1 MKYKSILSIKA
12 SFWGCLAGAFRMSS
26 CGLFKNYERPADIN
40 TDGIYGDAQ
49 SGNEQGLGD
58 IKWREIFTDP
68 QLQALIEKGLANN
81 TDMKNADL
89 KIQEVQ
95 YALKCAKLAY
105 FPNIYFN
112 PSGTVSKAWDPYGRN
127 DYNTNTTYSL
137 PATMSWQIGSL
148 GSLRNSKKKAEVN
161 VEQLKN
167 AKQAVQAALVANIAS
182 MYYTLSMMDEQLA
195 LTITTRENWGKYLE
209 MERNLMQAGQANIAA
224 VASIEATYYSI
235 CTSVVA
241 LENNIRTIENALG
254 TVLGET
260 AGHVSRGA
268 LSTFHTPAILATGAP
283 INILARRPDVK
294 AAELALAS
302 AFYEKNIAVSGFY
315 PSLNISAT
323 GQFTNSLGGGAINPG
338 IMIGNAVASLSQPI
352 FSNGRIRAQYK
363 ISKAEMEVAT
373 NNFKQAI
380 IAAGNEVNT
389 AMVEMKGA
397 EDQKDLLDK
406 QVTALEKALD
416 ATQKLYA
423 LTSTNYLNVI
433 TAQNSLLSAQMSQI
447 KNRMD
452 AINATIDLYQAL
464 GGGAD

>member
-1 MKYKSILSIKA
+1 MRTSNILKA
-12 SFWGCLAGAFRMSS
+12 ALAAALLSS
-26 CGLFKNYERPADIN
+26 CSLFKNYERPADIN

-49 SGNEQGLGD
+49 SGGEQGLGD
-58 IKWREIFTDP
+58 IRWREIFTDP

-127 DYNTNTTYSL
+127 DYNTNTTYNL

-148 GSLRNSKKKAEVN
+148 GSLRNAKKKAQVN

-182 MYYTLSMMDEQLA
+182 MYYTLASLDEQLE
-195 LTITTRENWGKYLE
+195 LTQITRDNWGKYLD
-209 MERNLMQAGQANIAA
+209 MEKKLMDAGQADLAA
-224 VASIEATYYSI
+224 VSSIEATYYSI
-235 CTSVVA
+235 STGVVA
-241 LENNIRTIENALG
+241 LEDNIKLVENSLG
-254 TVLGET
+254 TILGET
-260 AGHVSRGA
+260 ASHVSRSA
-268 LSTFHTPAILATGAP
+268 LKTFRTPAILATGAP
-283 INILARRPDVK
+283 ISILARRPDVK
-294 AAELALAS
+294 AAELELAS

-338 IMIGNAVASLSQPI
+338 IMIGNAIASLSQPI

-389 AMVEMKGA
+389 AMVELKGA
-397 EDQKDLLDK
+397 EDQKELIGK
-406 QVTALEKALD
+406 QVVALEKALF

-423 LTSTNYLNVI
+423 HSSTNYLNVI
-433 TAQNSLLSAQMSQI
+433 TAQNSLLSAQQSQI

-464 GGGAD
+464 GGGAE

>member
-1 MKYKSILSIKA
+1 MGGLV
-12 SFWGCLAGAFRMSS
+12 GALLLSS
-26 CGLFKNYERPADIN
+26 CGLYKNYERPADIK

-49 SGNEQGLGD
+49 SGGEQGLGD

-68 QLQALIEKGLANN
+68 QLQTLIEKGLANN

-105 FPNIYFN
+105 IPNIYFN
-112 PSGTVSKAWDPYGRN
+112 PSGTVNRPWDPYDRN
-127 DYNTNTTYSL
+127 TYNTSTTYNL
-137 PATMSWQIGSL
+137 PITMSWQIGSL
-148 GSLRNSKKKAEVN
+148 GSLRNAKKKAEVN

-182 MYYTLSMMDEQLA
+182 MYYTLSSLDEQLA
-195 LTITTRENWGKYLE
+195 LTQTTRDNWGKYLD
-209 MERNLMQAGQANIAA
+209 MEKKLMDAGQADMAA
-224 VASIEATYYSI
+224 VSSIEATYHSI

-241 LENNIRTIENALG
+241 LQNNIRLVENSLG
-254 TVLGET
+254 TLLGET
-260 AGHVSRGA
+260 AGHVTRGA
-268 LSTFHTPAILATGAP
+268 LSTFQTPAILATGAP
-283 INILARRPDVK
+283 ITILARRPDVK
-294 AAELALAS
+294 AAELELAS
-302 AFYEKNIAVSGFY
+302 AFYEKNIARSAFY

-338 IMIGNAVASLSQPI
+338 IMIGNAVASLSQPL
-352 FSNGRIRAQYK
+352 FANGRIRAQYK

-373 NNFKQAI
+373 NNFKQAV

-389 AMVEMKGA
+389 AMVELKSA
-397 EDQKDLLDK
+397 EDQKELISK
-406 QVTALEKALD
+406 QVTSLEKALD

-423 LTSTNYLNVI
+423 HTSTNYLNVI
-433 TAQNSLLSAQMSQI
+433 TAQNSLLSAQMSLI

-464 GGGAD
+464 GGGAEVAEKEEK

>member
-1 MKYKSILSIKA
+1 MNKNSIISIA
-12 SFWGCLAGAFRMSS
+12 MTTLLLSS
-26 CGLFKNYERPADIN
+26 CVLFRNYERPAEIN
-40 TDGIYGDAQ
+40 TDGIYGDVQ
-49 SGNEQGLGD
+49 SGGEQSLGD
-58 IKWREIFTDP
+58 IKWREFFTDP
-68 QLQALIEKGLANN
+68 QLQVLIEKGLANN

-112 PSGTVSKAWDPYGRN
+112 PSGTVSKAWDPYARN
-127 DYNTNTTYSL
+127 DYSTNTTYSL

-148 GSLRNSKKKAEVN
+148 GSLRNTKKKAEVN

-182 MYYTLSMMDEQLA
+182 MYYTLSSLDEQLA
-195 LTITTRENWGKYLE
+195 LNQTTRDNWGTYLD
-209 MERNLMQAGQANIAA
+209 MEKKLMNAGQANIAA
-224 VASIEATYYSI
+224 VASIEATYHSM
-235 CTSVVA
+235 CTNVIA
-241 LENNIRTIENALG
+241 IEDNIKVIENSLG
-254 TVLGET
+254 TILGET
-260 AGHVSRGA
+260 AGHISRGA
-268 LSTFHTPAILATGAP
+268 LSTFQSPSILATGAP
-283 INILARRPDVK
+283 IRILSCRPDVK
-294 AAELALAS
+294 AAELELAS
-302 AFYEKNIAVSGFY
+302 AFYEKNIAISSFY

-389 AMVEMKGA
+389 AMVELKGA
-397 EDQKDLLDK
+397 EDQKELIGK
-406 QVTALEKALD
+406 QVTSLETALE

-423 LTSTNYLNVI
+423 LSSTNYLNVI
-433 TAQNSLLSAQMSQI
+433 TAQNSLLTAQMSQI

-464 GGGAD
+464 GGGTE

>member
-1 MKYKSILSIKA
+1 MNKNSIISIA
-12 SFWGCLAGAFRMSS
+12 MTTLLLSS
-26 CGLFKNYERPADIN
+26 CALFRNYERPAEIN
-40 TDGIYGDAQ
+40 TDGIYGDVQ
-49 SGNEQGLGD
+49 SGGEQSLGD
-58 IKWREIFTDP
+58 IKWREFFTDP
-68 QLQALIEKGLANN
+68 QLQVLIEKGLANN

-112 PSGTVSKAWDPYGRN
+112 PSGTVSKAWDPYARN
-127 DYNTNTTYSL
+127 DYSTNTTYSL

-148 GSLRNSKKKAEVN
+148 GSLRNAKKKAEVN

-182 MYYTLSMMDEQLA
+182 MYYTLSSLDQQLA
-195 LTITTRENWGKYLE
+195 LNQTTRDNWGTYLD
-209 MERNLMQAGQANIAA
+209 MEKKLMNAGQANIAA
-224 VASIEATYYSI
+224 VASIEATYHSM
-235 CTSVVA
+235 CTNVIA
-241 LENNIRTIENALG
+241 IEDNIKVIENSLG
-254 TVLGET
+254 TILGET
-260 AGHVSRGA
+260 AGHISRGA
-268 LSTFHTPAILATGAP
+268 LSTFQSPSILATGAP
-283 INILARRPDVK
+283 IRILSCRPDVK
-294 AAELALAS
+294 AAELELAS
-302 AFYEKNIAVSGFY
+302 AFYEKNIAISSFY

-389 AMVEMKGA
+389 AMVELKGA
-397 EDQKDLLDK
+397 EDQKELIGK
-406 QVTALEKALD
+406 QVTSLETALE

-423 LTSTNYLNVI
+423 LSSTNYLNVI
-433 TAQNSLLSAQMSQI
+433 TAQNSLLTAQMSQI

-464 GGGAD
+464 GGGTE

>member
-1 MKYKSILSIKA
+1 MNKNSIISIA
-12 SFWGCLAGAFRMSS
+12 MTTLLLSS
-26 CGLFKNYERPADIN
+26 CVLFRNYERPAEIN
-40 TDGIYGDAQ
+40 TDGIYGDVQ
-49 SGNEQGLGD
+49 SGGEQSLGD
-58 IKWREIFTDP
+58 IKWREFFTDP
-68 QLQALIEKGLANN
+68 QLLVLIEKGLANN

-112 PSGTVSKAWDPYGRN
+112 PSGTVSKAWDPYARN
-127 DYNTNTTYSL
+127 DYSTNTTYSL

-148 GSLRNSKKKAEVN
+148 GSLRNTKKKAEVN

-182 MYYTLSMMDEQLA
+182 MYYTLSSLDEQLA
-195 LTITTRENWGKYLE
+195 LNQTTRDNWGTYLD
-209 MERNLMQAGQANIAA
+209 MEKKLMNAGQANIAA
-224 VASIEATYYSI
+224 VASIEATYHSM
-235 CTSVVA
+235 CTNVIA
-241 LENNIRTIENALG
+241 IEDNIKVIENSLG
-254 TVLGET
+254 TILGET
-260 AGHVSRGA
+260 AGHISRGA
-268 LSTFHTPAILATGAP
+268 LSTFQSPSILATGAP
-283 INILARRPDVK
+283 IRILSCRPDVK
-294 AAELALAS
+294 AAELELAS
-302 AFYEKNIAVSGFY
+302 AFYEKNIAISSFY

-389 AMVEMKGA
+389 AMVELKGA
-397 EDQKDLLDK
+397 EDQKELIGK
-406 QVTALEKALD
+406 QVTSLETALE

-423 LTSTNYLNVI
+423 LSSTNYLNVI
-433 TAQNSLLSAQMSQI
+433 TAQNSLLTAQMSQI

-464 GGGAD
+464 GGGAE

>member
-1 MKYKSILSIKA
+1 MNKNSIISIA
-12 SFWGCLAGAFRMSS
+12 MTTLLLSS
-26 CGLFKNYERPADIN
+26 CVLFRNYERPAEIN
-40 TDGIYGDAQ
+40 TDGIYGDVQ
-49 SGNEQGLGD
+49 SGGEQSLGD
-58 IKWREIFTDP
+58 IKWREFFTDP
-68 QLQALIEKGLANN
+68 QLQVLIEKGLANN

-112 PSGTVSKAWDPYGRN
+112 PSGTVSKAWDPYARN
-127 DYNTNTTYSL
+127 DYSTNTTYSL

-148 GSLRNSKKKAEVN
+148 GSLRNTKKKAEVN

-182 MYYTLSMMDEQLA
+182 MYYTLSSLDEQLA
-195 LTITTRENWGKYLE
+195 LNQTTRDNWGTYLD
-209 MERNLMQAGQANIAA
+209 MEKKLRNAGQANIAA
-224 VASIEATYYSI
+224 VASIEATYHSM
-235 CTSVVA
+235 CTNVIA
-241 LENNIRTIENALG
+241 IEDNIKVIENSLG
-254 TVLGET
+254 TILGET
-260 AGHVSRGA
+260 AGHISRGA
-268 LSTFHTPAILATGAP
+268 LNTFQSPSILATGAP
-283 INILARRPDVK
+283 IRILSCRPDVK
-294 AAELALAS
+294 AAELELAS
-302 AFYEKNIAVSGFY
+302 AFYEKNIAISSFY

-389 AMVEMKGA
+389 AMVELKGA
-397 EDQKDLLDK
+397 EDQKELIGK
-406 QVTALEKALD
+406 QVTSLETALE

-423 LTSTNYLNVI
+423 LSSTNYLNVI
-433 TAQNSLLSAQMSQI
+433 TAQNSLLTAQMSQI

-464 GGGAD
+464 GGGAE

>member
-1 MKYKSILSIKA
+1 MNKNSIISIA
-12 SFWGCLAGAFRMSS
+12 MTTLLLSS
-26 CGLFKNYERPADIN
+26 CVLFRNYERPAEIN
-40 TDGIYGDAQ
+40 TDGIYGDVQ
-49 SGNEQGLGD
+49 SGGEQSLGD
-58 IKWREIFTDP
+58 IKWREFFTDP
-68 QLQALIEKGLANN
+68 QLQVLIEKGLANN

-112 PSGTVSKAWDPYGRN
+112 PSGTVSKAWDPYARN
-127 DYNTNTTYSL
+127 DYSTNTTYSL

-148 GSLRNSKKKAEVN
+148 GSLRNTKKKAEVN

-182 MYYTLSMMDEQLA
+182 MYDTLSSLDQQLA
-195 LTITTRENWGKYLE
+195 LNQTTRDNWGTYLD
-209 MERNLMQAGQANIAA
+209 MEKKLMNAGQANIAA
-224 VASIEATYYSI
+224 VASIEATYHSM
-235 CTSVVA
+235 CTNVIA
-241 LENNIRTIENALG
+241 IEDNIKVIENSLG
-254 TVLGET
+254 TILGET
-260 AGHVSRGA
+260 AGHISRGA
-268 LSTFHTPAILATGAP
+268 LSTFQSPSILATGPP
-283 INILARRPDVK
+283 IRILSCRPDVK
-294 AAELALAS
+294 AAELELAS
-302 AFYEKNIAVSGFY
+302 AFYEKNIAISSFY

-389 AMVEMKGA
+389 AMVELKGA
-397 EDQKDLLDK
+397 EDQKELIGK
-406 QVTALEKALD
+406 QVTSLETALE

-423 LTSTNYLNVI
+423 LSSTNYLNVI
-433 TAQNSLLSAQMSQI
+433 TAQNSLLTAQMSQI

-464 GGGAD
+464 GGGAE

>member
-1 MKYKSILSIKA
+1 MNKNSIISIA
-12 SFWGCLAGAFRMSS
+12 MTTLLLSS
-26 CGLFKNYERPADIN
+26 CVLFRNYERPAEIN
-40 TDGIYGDAQ
+40 TDGIYGDVQ
-49 SGNEQGLGD
+49 SGGEQSLGD
-58 IKWREIFTDP
+58 IKWREFFTDP
-68 QLQALIEKGLANN
+68 QLQVLIEKGLANN

-112 PSGTVSKAWDPYGRN
+112 PSGTVSKAWDPYARN
-127 DYNTNTTYSL
+127 DYSTNTTYSL

-148 GSLRNSKKKAEVN
+148 GSLRNTKKKAEVN

-182 MYYTLSMMDEQLA
+182 MYYTLSSLDQQLA
-195 LTITTRENWGKYLE
+195 LNQTTRDNWGTYLD
-209 MERNLMQAGQANIAA
+209 MEKKLMNAGQANIAA
-224 VASIEATYYSI
+224 VASIEATYHSM
-235 CTSVVA
+235 CTNVIA
-241 LENNIRTIENALG
+241 IEDNIKVIENSLG
-254 TVLGET
+254 TILGET
-260 AGHVSRGA
+260 AGHISRGA
-268 LSTFHTPAILATGAP
+268 LSTFQSPSILATGAP
-283 INILARRPDVK
+283 IRILSCRPDVK
-294 AAELALAS
+294 AAELELAS
-302 AFYEKNIAVSGFY
+302 AFYEKNIAISSFY

-389 AMVEMKGA
+389 AMVELKGA
-397 EDQKDLLDK
+397 EDQKELIGK
-406 QVTALEKALD
+406 QVTSLETALE

-423 LTSTNYLNVI
+423 LSSTNYLNVI
-433 TAQNSLLSAQMSQI
+433 TAQNSLLTAQMSQI

-452 AINATIDLYQAL
+452 AINATDVSK
-464 GGGAD
+464 

>member
-1 MKYKSILSIKA
+1 MKNRIFPIA
-12 SFWGCLAGAFRMSS
+12 IAAFLLSS
-26 CGLFKNYERPADIN
+26 CSLFKNYERPADIN

-49 SGNEQGLGD
+49 SGEEKGLGD
-58 IKWREIFTDP
+58 IQWREIFTDP
-68 QLQALIEKGLANN
+68 QLQTLIEKGLANN
-81 TDMKNADL
+81 TDMKNANL

-105 FPNIYFN
+105 FPSIYFN
-112 PSGTVSKAWDPYGRN
+112 PSGTVSKTWDPYNRN
-127 DYNTNTTYSL
+127 DYAASNTYKL
-137 PATMSWQIGSL
+137 PATMSWQIGSI
-148 GSLRNSKKKAEVN
+148 GSLRNAKKKAQVN

-182 MYYTLSMMDEQLA
+182 IYYTLSSLDEQLA
-195 LTITTRENWGKYLE
+195 LTETTRDNWGKYLE
-209 MERNLMQAGQANIAA
+209 MEKKLMDAGQANMAA

-241 LENNIRTIENALG
+241 LEDNIKVVENSLG
-254 TVLGET
+254 TILGET
-260 AGHVSRGA
+260 AGHVGRGA
-268 LSTFHTPAILATGAP
+268 LSTFKSPAILTTGAP
-283 INILARRPDVK
+283 ISILARRPDVK
-294 AAELALAS
+294 AAELELAS
-302 AFYEKNIAVSGFY
+302 AFYEKNIAASEFY

-323 GQFTNSLGGGAINPG
+323 GQFTNSLGAGAINPG
-338 IMIGNAVASLSQPI
+338 LMIGNAVASLSQPI

-389 AMVEMKGA
+389 AMVELKGA
-397 EDQKDLLDK
+397 EDQKELIGK
-406 QVTALEKALD
+406 QVIALDKALD

-423 LTSTNYLNVI
+423 LSNTNYLNVI
-433 TAQNSLLSAQMSQI
+433 TAQNSLLSAQMTQI

-464 GGGAD
+464 GGGAE

>member
-1 MKYKSILSIKA
+1 MNNKAIISIAMTTL
-12 SFWGCLAGAFRMSS
+12 LLSS

-40 TDGIYGDAQ
+40 TDGIYGNAQ
-49 SGNEQGLGD
+49 SGGEQSLGD
-58 IKWREIFTDP
+58 ISWREIFTDP
-68 QLQALIEKGLANN
+68 QLQALIEKGLTNN

-112 PSGTVSKAWDPYGRN
+112 PSGTVNRPWDPYGRN

-148 GSLRNSKKKAEVN
+148 GSLRNAKKKAQVN

-182 MYYTLSMMDEQLA
+182 IYYTLSSLDEQLA
-195 LTITTRENWGKYLE
+195 LTQTTRDNWGKYLD
-209 MERNLMQAGQANIAA
+209 MEKKLMEAGQADLAA
-224 VASIEATYYSI
+224 VSSIEATYYSI

-241 LENNIRTIENALG
+241 LEDNIKVVENSLG
-254 TVLGET
+254 TLLGET
-260 AGHVSRGA
+260 AGHVTRGA
-268 LSTFHTPAILATGAP
+268 LSTFQTPSILATGAP
-283 INILARRPDVK
+283 ISILARRPDVK
-294 AAELALAS
+294 AAELELAS
-302 AFYEKNIAVSGFY
+302 AFYEKNIAASGFY

-389 AMVEMKGA
+389 AMVELKGA
-397 EDQKDLLDK
+397 EDQKELIGK
-406 QVTALEKALD
+406 QVTSLEKALD

-423 LTSTNYLNVI
+423 LSSTNYLNVI
-433 TAQNSLLSAQMSQI
+433 TAQNSLLSAQMNQI

-464 GGGAD
+464 GGGGAE

>member
-1 MKYKSILSIKA
+1 MNKNSIISIA
-12 SFWGCLAGAFRMSS
+12 MTTLLLSS
-26 CGLFKNYERPADIN
+26 CALFKNYERPAEIT
-40 TDGIYGDAQ
+40 TDGIYGDVQ
-49 SGNEQGLGD
+49 SGGEQSLGD
-58 IKWREIFTDP
+58 IKWREFFTDP
-68 QLQALIEKGLANN
+68 QLQVLIEKGLANN

-112 PSGTVSKAWDPYGRN
+112 PSGTVSKAWDPYARN
-127 DYNTNTTYSL
+127 DYSTNTTYSL

-148 GSLRNSKKKAEVN
+148 GSLRNTKKKAEVN

-182 MYYTLSMMDEQLA
+182 MYYTLSSLDEQLA
-195 LTITTRENWGKYLE
+195 LNQTTRDNWGTYLD
-209 MERNLMQAGQANIAA
+209 MEKKLMNAGQANIAA
-224 VASIEATYYSI
+224 VASIEATYHSM
-235 CTSVVA
+235 CTNVIA
-241 LENNIRTIENALG
+241 IEDNIKVIENSLG
-254 TVLGET
+254 TILGET
-260 AGHVSRGA
+260 AGHISRGA
-268 LSTFHTPAILATGAP
+268 LSTFQSPSILATGAP
-283 INILARRPDVK
+283 IRILSCRPDVK
-294 AAELALAS
+294 AAELELAS
-302 AFYEKNIAVSGFY
+302 AFYEENIAISSFY

-389 AMVEMKGA
+389 AMVELKGA
-397 EDQKDLLDK
+397 EDQKELIGK
-406 QVTALEKALD
+406 QVTSLETALE

-423 LTSTNYLNVI
+423 LSSTNYLNVI
-433 TAQNSLLSAQMSQI
+433 TAQNSLLTAQMSQI

-464 GGGAD
+464 GGGAE

>member
-1 MKYKSILSIKA
+1 MNKNSIISIA
-12 SFWGCLAGAFRMSS
+12 MTTLLLSS
-26 CGLFKNYERPADIN
+26 CVLFRNYERPAEIN
-40 TDGIYGDAQ
+40 TDGIYGDVQ
-49 SGNEQGLGD
+49 SGGEQSLGD
-58 IKWREIFTDP
+58 IKWREFFTDP
-68 QLQALIEKGLANN
+68 QLQVLIEKGLANN

-112 PSGTVSKAWDPYGRN
+112 PSGTVSKAWDPYARN
-127 DYNTNTTYSL
+127 DYSTNTTYSL

-148 GSLRNSKKKAEVN
+148 GSLRNTKKKAEVN

-182 MYYTLSMMDEQLA
+182 MYYTLSSLDEQLA
-195 LTITTRENWGKYLE
+195 LNQTTRDNWGTYLD
-209 MERNLMQAGQANIAA
+209 MEKKLMNAGQANIAA
-224 VASIEATYYSI
+224 VASIEATYHSM
-235 CTSVVA
+235 CTNVIA
-241 LENNIRTIENALG
+241 IEDNIKVIENSLG
-254 TVLGET
+254 TILGET
-260 AGHVSRGA
+260 AGHISRGA
-268 LSTFHTPAILATGAP
+268 LSTFQSPSILATGAP
-283 INILARRPDVK
+283 IRILSCRPDVK
-294 AAELALAS
+294 AAELELAS
-302 AFYEKNIAVSGFY
+302 AFYEKNIAISSFY

-389 AMVEMKGA
+389 AMVELKGA
-397 EDQKDLLDK
+397 EDQKELIGK
-406 QVTALEKALD
+406 QVTSLETALE

-423 LTSTNYLNVI
+423 LSSTNYLNVI
-433 TAQNSLLSAQMSQI
+433 TAQNSLLTAQMSQI

-464 GGGAD
+464 GGGAE

>member
-1 MKYKSILSIKA
+1 MNKNSIISIA
-12 SFWGCLAGAFRMSS
+12 MTTLLLSS
-26 CGLFKNYERPADIN
+26 CALFRNYERPAEIN
-40 TDGIYGDAQ
+40 TDGIYGDVQ
-49 SGNEQGLGD
+49 SGGEQSLGD
-58 IKWREIFTDP
+58 IKWREFFTDP
-68 QLQALIEKGLANN
+68 QLQMLIEKGLANN

-112 PSGTVSKAWDPYGRN
+112 PSGTVSKAWDPYARN
-127 DYNTNTTYSL
+127 DYSTNTTYSL

-148 GSLRNSKKKAEVN
+148 GSLRNAKKKAEVN

-182 MYYTLSMMDEQLA
+182 MYYTLSSLDEQLE
-195 LTITTRENWGKYLE
+195 LTQITRDNWGKYLD
-209 MERNLMQAGQANIAA
+209 MEKKLMNAGQANIAA
-224 VASIEATYYSI
+224 VASIEATYHSM
-235 CTSVVA
+235 CTNVIA
-241 LENNIRTIENALG
+241 IEDNIKVIENSLG
-254 TVLGET
+254 TILGET
-260 AGHVSRGA
+260 AGHISRGA
-268 LSTFHTPAILATGAP
+268 LSTFQSPSILATGAP
-283 INILARRPDVK
+283 IRILSCRPDVK
-294 AAELALAS
+294 AAELELAS
-302 AFYEKNIAVSGFY
+302 AFYEKNIAISSFY

-389 AMVEMKGA
+389 AMVELKGA
-397 EDQKDLLDK
+397 EDQKELIGK
-406 QVTALEKALD
+406 QVTSLETALE

-423 LTSTNYLNVI
+423 LSSTNYLNVI
-433 TAQNSLLSAQMSQI
+433 TAQNSLLTAQMSQI

-464 GGGAD
+464 GGGTE

>member
-1 MKYKSILSIKA
+1 MRTSNILKIA
-12 SFWGCLAGAFRMSS
+12 LAAVLMSS

-40 TDGIYGDAQ
+40 ADGIYGDVQ
-49 SGNEQGLGD
+49 SGGEQSLGD

-68 QLQALIEKGLANN
+68 QLQALIEKGLTNN

-89 KIQEVQ
+89 KILEVQ

-112 PSGTVSKAWDPYGRN
+112 PSGTVSKTWDPYNRN
-127 DYNTNTTYSL
+127 DYSTSTTYKL
-137 PATMSWQIGSL
+137 PATMSWQIGSI
-148 GSLRNSKKKAEVN
+148 GSLRNAKKKAQVN

-182 MYYTLSMMDEQLA
+182 IYYTLASLDEQLI
-195 LTITTRENWGKYLE
+195 LTKTTRDNWGKYYD
-209 MERNLMQAGQANIAA
+209 MEKKLMEAGQADMAA
-224 VASIEATYYSI
+224 VSSIEATYYSI
-235 CTSVVA
+235 CTSVIA
-241 LENNIRTIENALG
+241 LEDNIKVVENSLATI
-254 TVLGET
+254 LGET
-260 AGHVSRGA
+260 TSHVSRSA
-268 LSTFHTPAILATGAP
+268 LSSFQTPSILDTGAP
-283 INILARRPDVK
+283 ISILARRPDVK
-294 AAELALAS
+294 AAELELAS
-302 AFYEKNIAVSGFY
+302 AFYEKNIAVSEFY

-323 GQFTNSLGGGAINPG
+323 GQFTNSLGAGAINPG

-389 AMVEMKGA
+389 AMVELKGA
-397 EDQKDLLDK
+397 EDQKDLIGK
-406 QVTALEKALD
+406 QVVSLEKALD

-423 LTSTNYLNVI
+423 LSSTNYLNVI
-433 TAQNSLLSAQMSQI
+433 SAQNSLLSAQMSQI

-464 GGGAD
+464 GGGTE

>member
-1 MKYKSILSIKA
+1 MKNRIFPI
-12 SFWGCLAGAFRMSS
+12 AFAAFLLSS
-26 CGLFKNYERPADIN
+26 CSLFKNYERPADIN

-49 SGNEQGLGD
+49 SGEEKGLGD
-58 IKWREIFTDP
+58 IQWREIFTDP
-68 QLQALIEKGLANN
+68 QLQTLIEKGLANN

-105 FPNIYFN
+105 FPSIYFN
-112 PSGTVSKAWDPYGRN
+112 PSGTVSKTWDPYNRN
-127 DYNTNTTYSL
+127 DYAASNTYKL
-137 PATMSWQIGSL
+137 PATMSWQIGSI
-148 GSLRNSKKKAEVN
+148 GSLRNAKKKAQVN

-182 MYYTLSMMDEQLA
+182 IYYTLSSLDEQLA
-195 LTITTRENWGKYLE
+195 LTETTRDNWGKYLE
-209 MERNLMQAGQANIAA
+209 MEKKLMDAGQANMAA

-241 LENNIRTIENALG
+241 LEDNIKVVENSLG
-254 TVLGET
+254 TILGET
-260 AGHVSRGA
+260 AGHVGRGA
-268 LSTFHTPAILATGAP
+268 LSTFKSPAILTTGAP
-283 INILARRPDVK
+283 ISILARRPDVK
-294 AAELALAS
+294 AAELELAS
-302 AFYEKNIAVSGFY
+302 AFYEKNIAASEFY

-323 GQFTNSLGGGAINPG
+323 GQFTNSLGAGAINPG
-338 IMIGNAVASLSQPI
+338 LMIGNAVASLSQPI

-389 AMVEMKGA
+389 AMVELKGS
-397 EDQKDLLDK
+397 EDQKELIGK
-406 QVTALEKALD
+406 QVIALDKALD

-423 LTSTNYLNVI
+423 LSSTNYLNVI
-433 TAQNSLLSAQMSQI
+433 TAQNSLLSAQMTQI

-464 GGGAD
+464 GGGAE

>member
-1 MKYKSILSIKA
+1 MNKNSIISIA
-12 SFWGCLAGAFRMSS
+12 MTTLLLSS
-26 CGLFKNYERPADIN
+26 CVLFRNYERPAEIN
-40 TDGIYGDAQ
+40 TDGIYGDVQ
-49 SGNEQGLGD
+49 SGGEQSLGD
-58 IKWREIFTDP
+58 IKWREFFTDP
-68 QLQALIEKGLANN
+68 QLQVLIEKGLANN

-112 PSGTVSKAWDPYGRN
+112 PSGTVSKAWDPYARN
-127 DYNTNTTYSL
+127 DYSTNTTYSL

-148 GSLRNSKKKAEVN
+148 GSLRNTKKKAEVN

-182 MYYTLSMMDEQLA
+182 MYYTLSSLDQQLA
-195 LTITTRENWGKYLE
+195 LNQTTRDNWGTYLD
-209 MERNLMQAGQANIAA
+209 MEKKLMNAGQANIAA
-224 VASIEATYYSI
+224 VASIEATYHSM
-235 CTSVVA
+235 CTNVIA
-241 LENNIRTIENALG
+241 IEDNIKVIENSLG
-254 TVLGET
+254 TILGET
-260 AGHVSRGA
+260 AGHISRGA
-268 LSTFHTPAILATGAP
+268 LSTFQSPSILATGAP
-283 INILARRPDVK
+283 IRILSCRPDVK
-294 AAELALAS
+294 AAELELAS
-302 AFYEKNIAVSGFY
+302 AFYEKNIAISSFY

-389 AMVEMKGA
+389 AMVELKGA
-397 EDQKDLLDK
+397 EDQKELIGK
-406 QVTALEKALD
+406 QVTSLETALE

-423 LTSTNYLNVI
+423 LSSTNYLNVI
-433 TAQNSLLSAQMSQI
+433 TAQNSLLTAQMSQI

-464 GGGAD
+464 GGGAE

>member
-1 MKYKSILSIKA
+1 MNKNSIISIA
-12 SFWGCLAGAFRMSS
+12 MTTLLLSS
-26 CGLFKNYERPADIN
+26 CALFRNYERPAEIN
-40 TDGIYGDAQ
+40 TDGIYGDVQ
-49 SGNEQGLGD
+49 SGGEQSLGD
-58 IKWREIFTDP
+58 IKWREFFTDP
-68 QLQALIEKGLANN
+68 QLQVLIEKGLANN

-112 PSGTVSKAWDPYGRN
+112 PSGTVSKAWDPYARN
-127 DYNTNTTYSL
+127 DYSTNTTYNL

-148 GSLRNSKKKAEVN
+148 GSLRNAKKKAEVN

-182 MYYTLSMMDEQLA
+182 MYYTLSSLDEQLA
-195 LTITTRENWGKYLE
+195 LNQTTRDNWGTYLD
-209 MERNLMQAGQANIAA
+209 MEKKLMNAGQANIAA
-224 VASIEATYYSI
+224 VASIEATYHSM
-235 CTSVVA
+235 CTNVIA
-241 LENNIRTIENALG
+241 IEDNIKVIENSLG
-254 TVLGET
+254 TILGET
-260 AGHVSRGA
+260 AGHISRGA
-268 LSTFHTPAILATGAP
+268 LSTFQSPSILATGAP
-283 INILARRPDVK
+283 IRILSCRPDVK
-294 AAELALAS
+294 AAELELAS
-302 AFYEKNIAVSGFY
+302 AFYEKNIAISSFY

-389 AMVEMKGA
+389 AMVELKGA
-397 EDQKDLLDK
+397 EDQKELIGK
-406 QVTALEKALD
+406 QVTSLETALE

-423 LTSTNYLNVI
+423 LSSTNYLNVI
-433 TAQNSLLSAQMSQI
+433 TAQNSLLTAQMSQI

-464 GGGAD
+464 GGGAE

>member
-1 MKYKSILSIKA
+1 MNNKAIISIAMTTL
-12 SFWGCLAGAFRMSS
+12 LLSS

-40 TDGIYGDAQ
+40 TDGIYGNAQ
-49 SGNEQGLGD
+49 SGGEQSLGD
-58 IKWREIFTDP
+58 ISWREIFTDP
-68 QLQALIEKGLANN
+68 QLQALIEKGLTNN

-112 PSGTVSKAWDPYGRN
+112 PSGTINKPWDPYGRH
-127 DYNTNTTYSL
+127 DYNTSTTYSL

-148 GSLRNSKKKAEVN
+148 GSLRNAKKKAQVN

-182 MYYTLSMMDEQLA
+182 IYYTLSSLDEQLA
-195 LTITTRENWGKYLE
+195 LTQTTRDNWGKYLD
-209 MERNLMQAGQANIAA
+209 MEKKLMEAGQADLAA
-224 VASIEATYYSI
+224 VSSIEATYYSI
-235 CTSVVA
+235 STSVVA
-241 LENNIRTIENALG
+241 LEDNIKVVENSLG
-254 TVLGET
+254 TLLGET
-260 AGHVSRGA
+260 ARHVTRGA
-268 LSTFHTPAILATGAP
+268 LSTFQTPSIFATGAP
-283 INILARRPDVK
+283 ISILARRPDVK
-294 AAELALAS
+294 AAELELAS

-389 AMVEMKGA
+389 AMVELKGA
-397 EDQKDLLDK
+397 EDQKELIGK
-406 QVTALEKALD
+406 QVTSLEKALD

-423 LTSTNYLNVI
+423 LSSTNYLNVI
-433 TAQNSLLSAQMSQI
+433 TAQNSLLSAQMNQI

-464 GGGAD
+464 GGGGAE

>member
-1 MKYKSILSIKA
+1 MNKNSIISIA
-12 SFWGCLAGAFRMSS
+12 MTTLLLSS
-26 CGLFKNYERPADIN
+26 CVLFRNYERPAEIN
-40 TDGIYGDAQ
+40 TDGIYGDVQ
-49 SGNEQGLGD
+49 SGGEQSLGD
-58 IKWREIFTDP
+58 IKWREFFTDP
-68 QLQALIEKGLANN
+68 QLQVLIEKGLANN

-112 PSGTVSKAWDPYGRN
+112 PSGTVSKAWDPYARN
-127 DYNTNTTYSL
+127 DYSTNTTYSL

-148 GSLRNSKKKAEVN
+148 GSLRNTKKKAEVN

-182 MYYTLSMMDEQLA
+182 MYYTLSSLDEQLA
-195 LTITTRENWGKYLE
+195 LNQTTRDNWGTYLD
-209 MERNLMQAGQANIAA
+209 MEKKLMNAGQANIAA
-224 VASIEATYYSI
+224 VASIEATYHSM
-235 CTSVVA
+235 CTNVIA
-241 LENNIRTIENALG
+241 IEDNIKVIENSLG
-254 TVLGET
+254 TILGET
-260 AGHVSRGA
+260 AGHISRGA
-268 LSTFHTPAILATGAP
+268 LSTFQSPSILATGAP
-283 INILARRPDVK
+283 IRILSCRPDVK
-294 AAELALAS
+294 AAELELAS
-302 AFYEKNIAVSGFY
+302 AFYEKNIAISSFY

-389 AMVEMKGA
+389 AMVELKGA
-397 EDQKDLLDK
+397 EDQKELIGK
-406 QVTALEKALD
+406 QVTSLETALE

-423 LTSTNYLNVI
+423 LSSTNYLNVI
-433 TAQNSLLSAQMSQI
+433 TAQNSLLTAQMSQI

-464 GGGAD
+464 GGGSE

>member
-1 MKYKSILSIKA
+1 MNKNSIISIA
-12 SFWGCLAGAFRMSS
+12 MTTLLLSS
-26 CGLFKNYERPADIN
+26 CALFRNYERPAEIN
-40 TDGIYGDAQ
+40 TDGIYGDVQ
-49 SGNEQGLGD
+49 SGGEQSLGD
-58 IKWREIFTDP
+58 IKWREFFTDP
-68 QLQALIEKGLANN
+68 QLQVLIEKGLANN

-112 PSGTVSKAWDPYGRN
+112 PSGTVSKAWDPYARN
-127 DYNTNTTYSL
+127 DYSTNTTYSL

-148 GSLRNSKKKAEVN
+148 GSLRNAKKKAEVN

-182 MYYTLSMMDEQLA
+182 MYYTLSSLDEQLA
-195 LTITTRENWGKYLE
+195 LNQTTRDNWGTYLD
-209 MERNLMQAGQANIAA
+209 MEKKLMNAGQANIAA
-224 VASIEATYYSI
+224 VASIEATYHSM
-235 CTSVVA
+235 CTNVIA
-241 LENNIRTIENALG
+241 IEDNIKVIENSLG
-254 TVLGET
+254 TILGET
-260 AGHVSRGA
+260 AGHISRGA
-268 LSTFHTPAILATGAP
+268 LSTFQSPSILATGAP
-283 INILARRPDVK
+283 IRILSCRPDVK
-294 AAELALAS
+294 AAELELAS
-302 AFYEKNIAVSGFY
+302 AFYEKNIAISSFY

-389 AMVEMKGA
+389 AMVELKGA
-397 EDQKDLLDK
+397 EDQKELIGK
-406 QVTALEKALD
+406 QVTSLETALE
-416 ATQKLYA
+416 ATQKLYS
-423 LTSTNYLNVI
+423 LSSTNYLNVI
-433 TAQNSLLSAQMSQI
+433 TAQNSLLTAQMSQI

-464 GGGAD
+464 GGGAE

>member
-1 MKYKSILSIKA
+1 MNKNSIISIA
-12 SFWGCLAGAFRMSS
+12 MTTLLLSS
-26 CGLFKNYERPADIN
+26 CVLFRNYERPAEIN
-40 TDGIYGDAQ
+40 TDGIYGDVQ
-49 SGNEQGLGD
+49 SGGEQSLGD
-58 IKWREIFTDP
+58 IKWREFFTDP
-68 QLQALIEKGLANN
+68 QLQVLIEKGLANN

-105 FPNIYFN
+105 YPNIYFN
-112 PSGTVSKAWDPYGRN
+112 PSGTVSKAWDPYARN
-127 DYNTNTTYSL
+127 DYSTNTTYSL

-148 GSLRNSKKKAEVN
+148 GSLRNTKKKAEVN

-182 MYYTLSMMDEQLA
+182 MYDTLSSLDQQLA
-195 LTITTRENWGKYLE
+195 LNQTTRDNWGTYLD
-209 MERNLMQAGQANIAA
+209 MEKKLMNAGQANIAA
-224 VASIEATYYSI
+224 VASIEATYHSM
-235 CTSVVA
+235 CTNVIA
-241 LENNIRTIENALG
+241 IEDNIKVIENSLG
-254 TVLGET
+254 TILGET
-260 AGHVSRGA
+260 AGHISRGA
-268 LSTFHTPAILATGAP
+268 LSTFQSPSILATGAP
-283 INILARRPDVK
+283 IRILSCRPDVK
-294 AAELALAS
+294 AAELELAS
-302 AFYEKNIAVSGFY
+302 AFYEKNIAISSFY

-389 AMVEMKGA
+389 AMVELKGA
-397 EDQKDLLDK
+397 EDQKELIGK
-406 QVTALEKALD
+406 QVTSLETALE

-423 LTSTNYLNVI
+423 LSSTNYLNVI
-433 TAQNSLLSAQMSQI
+433 TAQNSLLTAQMSQI

-452 AINATIDLYQAL
+452 AINATIDLDQAL
-464 GGGAD
+464 GGGAE

>member
-1 MKYKSILSIKA
+1 MNKNSIISIA
-12 SFWGCLAGAFRMSS
+12 MTTLLLSS
-26 CGLFKNYERPADIN
+26 CVLFRNYERPAEIN
-40 TDGIYGDAQ
+40 TDGIYGDVQ
-49 SGNEQGLGD
+49 SGGEQSLGD
-58 IKWREIFTDP
+58 IKWREFFTDP
-68 QLQALIEKGLANN
+68 QLQVLIEKGLANN

-112 PSGTVSKAWDPYGRN
+112 PSGTVSKAWDPYARN
-127 DYNTNTTYSL
+127 DYSTNTTYSL

-148 GSLRNSKKKAEVN
+148 GSLRNTKKKAEVN

-182 MYYTLSMMDEQLA
+182 MYYTLSSLDEQLA
-195 LTITTRENWGKYLE
+195 LNQTTRDNWGTYLD
-209 MERNLMQAGQANIAA
+209 MEKKLMNAGQANIAA
-224 VASIEATYYSI
+224 VASIEATYHSM
-235 CTSVVA
+235 CTNVIA
-241 LENNIRTIENALG
+241 IEDNIKVIENSLG
-254 TVLGET
+254 TILGET
-260 AGHVSRGA
+260 AGHISRGA
-268 LSTFHTPAILATGAP
+268 LSTFQSPSILATGAP
-283 INILARRPDVK
+283 IRILSCRPDVK
-294 AAELALAS
+294 AAELELAS
-302 AFYEKNIAVSGFY
+302 AFYEKNIAISSFY

-389 AMVEMKGA
+389 AMVELKGA
-397 EDQKDLLDK
+397 EDQKELIGK
-406 QVTALEKALD
+406 QVTSLETALE
-416 ATQKLYA
+416 ATQKLYS
-423 LTSTNYLNVI
+423 LSSTNYLNVI
-433 TAQNSLLSAQMSQI
+433 TAQNSLLTAQMSQI

-464 GGGAD
+464 GGGAE

>member
-1 MKYKSILSIKA
+1 MKNRIFPIA
-12 SFWGCLAGAFRMSS
+12 IAAFLLSS
-26 CGLFKNYERPADIN
+26 CSLFKNYERPADIN

-49 SGNEQGLGD
+49 SGEEKGLGD
-58 IKWREIFTDP
+58 IQWREIFTDP
-68 QLQALIEKGLANN
+68 QLQTLIEKGLANN

-105 FPNIYFN
+105 FPSIYFN
-112 PSGTVSKAWDPYGRN
+112 PSGTVSKTWDPYNRN
-127 DYNTNTTYSL
+127 DYAASNTYKL
-137 PATMSWQIGSL
+137 PATMSWQIGSI
-148 GSLRNSKKKAEVN
+148 GSLRNAKKKAQVN

-182 MYYTLSMMDEQLA
+182 IYYTLSSLDEQLA
-195 LTITTRENWGKYLE
+195 LTETTRDNWGKYLE
-209 MERNLMQAGQANIAA
+209 MEKKLMDAGQANMAA

-241 LENNIRTIENALG
+241 LEDNIKVVENSLG
-254 TVLGET
+254 TILGET
-260 AGHVSRGA
+260 AGHVGRGA
-268 LSTFHTPAILATGAP
+268 LSTFKSPAILTTGAP
-283 INILARRPDVK
+283 ISILARRPDVK
-294 AAELALAS
+294 AAELELAS
-302 AFYEKNIAVSGFY
+302 AFYEKNIAASEFY

-323 GQFTNSLGGGAINPG
+323 GQFTNSLGAGAINPG
-338 IMIGNAVASLSQPI
+338 LMIGNAVASLSQPI

-389 AMVEMKGA
+389 AMVELKGS
-397 EDQKDLLDK
+397 EDQKELIGK
-406 QVTALEKALD
+406 QVIALDKALD

-423 LTSTNYLNVI
+423 LSSTNYLNVI
-433 TAQNSLLSAQMSQI
+433 TAQNSLLSAQMTQI

-464 GGGAD
+464 GGGAE

>member
-1 MKYKSILSIKA
+1 MKNRIFPIA
-12 SFWGCLAGAFRMSS
+12 IAAFLLSS
-26 CGLFKNYERPADIN
+26 CSLFKNYERPADIN

-49 SGNEQGLGD
+49 SGEEKGLGD
-58 IKWREIFTDP
+58 IQWREIFTDP
-68 QLQALIEKGLANN
+68 QLQTLIEKGLANN

-105 FPNIYFN
+105 FPSIYFN
-112 PSGTVSKAWDPYGRN
+112 PSGTVSKTWDPYNRN
-127 DYNTNTTYSL
+127 DYAASNTYKL
-137 PATMSWQIGSL
+137 PATMSWQIGSI
-148 GSLRNSKKKAEVN
+148 GSLRNAKKKAQVN

-182 MYYTLSMMDEQLA
+182 IYYTLSSLDEQLA
-195 LTITTRENWGKYLE
+195 LTETTRDNWGKYLE
-209 MERNLMQAGQANIAA
+209 MEKKLMDAGQANMAA

-241 LENNIRTIENALG
+241 LEDNIKVVENSLG
-254 TVLGET
+254 TILGET
-260 AGHVSRGA
+260 AGHVGRGA
-268 LSTFHTPAILATGAP
+268 LSTFKSPAILTTGAP
-283 INILARRPDVK
+283 ISILARRPDVK
-294 AAELALAS
+294 AAELELAS
-302 AFYEKNIAVSGFY
+302 AFYEKNIAASEFY

-323 GQFTNSLGGGAINPG
+323 GQFTNSLGAGAINPG
-338 IMIGNAVASLSQPI
+338 LMIGNAVASLSQPI

-389 AMVEMKGA
+389 AMVELKGA
-397 EDQKDLLDK
+397 EDQKELIGK
-406 QVTALEKALD
+406 QVIALDKALD

-423 LTSTNYLNVI
+423 LSSTNYLNVI
-433 TAQNSLLSAQMSQI
+433 TAQNSLLSAQMTQI
-447 KNRMD
+447 TNRMD

-464 GGGAD
+464 GGGAE

>member
-1 MKYKSILSIKA
+1 MNKNSIISIA
-12 SFWGCLAGAFRMSS
+12 MTTLLLSS
-26 CGLFKNYERPADIN
+26 CALFRNYERPAEIN
-40 TDGIYGDAQ
+40 TDGIYGDVQ
-49 SGNEQGLGD
+49 SGGEQSLGD
-58 IKWREIFTDP
+58 IKWREFFTDP
-68 QLQALIEKGLANN
+68 QLQVLIEKGLANN

-112 PSGTVSKAWDPYGRN
+112 PSGTVSKAWDPYARN
-127 DYNTNTTYSL
+127 DYSTNTTYSL

-148 GSLRNSKKKAEVN
+148 GSLRNAKKKAEVN

-182 MYYTLSMMDEQLA
+182 MYYTLSSLDQQLA
-195 LTITTRENWGKYLE
+195 LNQTTRDNWGTYLD
-209 MERNLMQAGQANIAA
+209 MEKKLMNAGQANIAA
-224 VASIEATYYSI
+224 VASIEATYHSM
-235 CTSVVA
+235 CTNVIA
-241 LENNIRTIENALG
+241 IEDNIKVIENSLG
-254 TVLGET
+254 TILGET
-260 AGHVSRGA
+260 AGHISRGA
-268 LSTFHTPAILATGAP
+268 LSTFQSPSILATGAP
-283 INILARRPDVK
+283 IRILSCRPDVK
-294 AAELALAS
+294 AAELELAS
-302 AFYEKNIAVSGFY
+302 AFYEKNIAISSFY

-389 AMVEMKGA
+389 AMVELKGA
-397 EDQKDLLDK
+397 EDQKELIGK
-406 QVTALEKALD
+406 QVTSLETALE

-423 LTSTNYLNVI
+423 LSSTNYLNVI
-433 TAQNSLLSAQMSQI
+433 TAQNSLLTAQMSQI

-464 GGGAD
+464 GGGAE

>member
-1 MKYKSILSIKA
+1 MNKNSIISIA
-12 SFWGCLAGAFRMSS
+12 MTTLLLSS
-26 CGLFKNYERPADIN
+26 CVLFRNYERPAEIT
-40 TDGIYGDAQ
+40 TDGIYGDVQ
-49 SGNEQGLGD
+49 SGGEQSLGD
-58 IKWREIFTDP
+58 IKWREFFTDP
-68 QLQALIEKGLANN
+68 QLQVLIEKGLANN

-112 PSGTVSKAWDPYGRN
+112 PSGTVSKAWDPYARN
-127 DYNTNTTYSL
+127 DYSTNTTYSL

-148 GSLRNSKKKAEVN
+148 GSLRNTKKKAEVN

-182 MYYTLSMMDEQLA
+182 MYYTLSSLDEQLA
-195 LTITTRENWGKYLE
+195 LNQTTRDNWGTYLD
-209 MERNLMQAGQANIAA
+209 MEKKLMNAGQANIAA
-224 VASIEATYYSI
+224 VASIEATYHSM
-235 CTSVVA
+235 CTNVIA
-241 LENNIRTIENALG
+241 IEDNIKVIENSLG
-254 TVLGET
+254 TILGET
-260 AGHVSRGA
+260 AGHISRGA
-268 LSTFHTPAILATGAP
+268 LSTFQSPSILATGAP
-283 INILARRPDVK
+283 IRILSCRPDVK
-294 AAELALAS
+294 AAELELAS
-302 AFYEKNIAVSGFY
+302 AFYEKNIAISSFY

-389 AMVEMKGA
+389 AMVELKGA
-397 EDQKDLLDK
+397 EDQKELIGK
-406 QVTALEKALD
+406 QVTSLETALE

-423 LTSTNYLNVI
+423 LSSTNYLNVI
-433 TAQNSLLSAQMSQI
+433 TAQNSLLTAQMSQI

-464 GGGAD
+464 GGGAE

>member
-1 MKYKSILSIKA
+1 MNKNSIISIA
-12 SFWGCLAGAFRMSS
+12 MTTLLLSS
-26 CGLFKNYERPADIN
+26 CALFRNYERPAEIN
-40 TDGIYGDAQ
+40 TDGIYGDVQ
-49 SGNEQGLGD
+49 SGGEQSLGD
-58 IKWREIFTDP
+58 IKWREFFTDP
-68 QLQALIEKGLANN
+68 QLQVLIEKGLANN

-112 PSGTVSKAWDPYGRN
+112 PSGTVSKAWDPYARN
-127 DYNTNTTYSL
+127 DYSTNTTYSL

-148 GSLRNSKKKAEVN
+148 GSLRNTKKKAEVN

-182 MYYTLSMMDEQLA
+182 MYYTLSSLDEQLA
-195 LTITTRENWGKYLE
+195 LNQTTRDNWGTYLD
-209 MERNLMQAGQANIAA
+209 MEKKLMNAGQANIAA
-224 VASIEATYYSI
+224 VASIEATYHSM
-235 CTSVVA
+235 CTNVIA
-241 LENNIRTIENALG
+241 IEDNIKVIENSLG
-254 TVLGET
+254 TILGET
-260 AGHVSRGA
+260 AGHISRSA
-268 LSTFHTPAILATGAP
+268 LSTFQSPSILATGAP
-283 INILARRPDVK
+283 IRILSCRPDVK
-294 AAELALAS
+294 AAELELAS
-302 AFYEKNIAVSGFY
+302 AFYEKNIAISSFY

-389 AMVEMKGA
+389 AMVELKGA
-397 EDQKDLLDK
+397 EDQKELIGK
-406 QVTALEKALD
+406 QVTSLETALE

-423 LTSTNYLNVI
+423 LSSTNYLNVI
-433 TAQNSLLSAQMSQI
+433 TAQNSLLTAQMSQI

-464 GGGAD
+464 GGGAE